1 MRLVC
6 PVNVAMW
13 YQAII
18 VLPDRSA
25 YNNRLE
31 SLPAKGGAATAPA
44 NRYCLS
50 NGYVMQDNANARL
63 NMVNSQL
70 LTNKLTDDR
79 ITQALLAVPRE
90 NFVPKALRGVAYLDE
105 DIALGDG
112 RYLMEPM
119 VFARMVQAA
128 EIAPSDVVLDVACA
142 GGYSTA
148 VLAQLAGT
156 VVGLEVDEAAVAA
169 AEVQLAAL
177 NVDNAAVVVGEL
189 KEGCAEQGPYDVIFV
204 NGAVAQVPDAFAGQ
218 LAEGGRIV
226 VVERQGP
233 VSRAILYSNRDGL
246 LSHRELFDV
255 MIPVLPGFQMAEEFQ
270 F

>member
-1 MRLVC
+1 
-6 PVNVAMW
+6 
-13 YQAII
+13 
-18 VLPDRSA
+18 
-25 YNNRLE
+25 
-31 SLPAKGGAATAPA
+31 
-44 NRYCLS
+44 
-50 NGYVMQDNANARL
+50 MQDNANARL
-63 NMVNSQL
+63 NMVNNQL

-90 NFVPKALRGVAYLDE
+90 TFVPKALRGVAYLDE

-119 VFARMVQAA
+119 AFARMLQAA
-128 EIAPSDVVLDVACA
+128 DIAPGDVVLDVACA
-142 GGYSTA
+142 GGYSTT

-169 AEVQLAAL
+169 AEAHLADQ
-177 NVDNAAVVVGEL
+177 NVDNAAVVAGEL
-189 KEGCAEQGPYDVIFV
+189 KEGCADQGPYDVIFV
-204 NGAVAQVPDAFAGQ
+204 NGAVGEVPESFAGQ

-233 VSRAILYSNRDGL
+233 SSRAMLYTNRDGL
-246 LSHRELFDV
+246 LSRRELFDV
-255 MIPVLPGFQMAEEFQ
+255 MIPVLPGFQVAEEFQ